1 MTSALTGEGEVSQN
15 RTSVSEVAWMYW
27 ISPKCGQ
34 GGGGSNT
41 QTFGGR
47 HMNMAPKPMRTEQ
60 EKLRD

>member
-34 GGGGSNT
+34 GGGGKK
-41 QTFGGR
+41 
-47 HMNMAPKPMRTEQ
+47 PK
-60 EKLRD
+60 KLWTSDVPNYELDYMVPNP